1 MTDDRA
7 LSPADNAILV
17 YLRQHVDRLQAER
30 YHQDARPS
38 IKNELQIAVRDLRE
52 FTSDL
57 RKKGKNI

>member
-30 YHQDARPS
+30 YHRDARPS